1 MAPTSILMLIG
12 IVLGFVAAMSLSF
25 FVMACVRGRAGE
37 RRSQDRLQH
46 TTWYAGVVRNGVG
59 WAKPLAK
66 LLLKVARINR
76 MFSEAVVVM
85 RAKGFATQVQSLCS
99 TWCAAIAVI
108 MGVGTFLGASPVFGI
123 AAATCFAVV
132 GYFAIERYKDKRA
145 EQMRESV
152 PDVLRSMGVC
162 FHAGFTLLQTFQQIA
177 SEIRGPLGSLFSRA
191 AHELETGVSAEEVL
205 VSFRDQASIP
215 ELAFVAVALKVQ
227 HDAGGSMAAILDAA
241 RDSVQGEI
249 ELKRSLKVQTAQA
262 KLSARVV
269 TALPFVLIALFSLIT
284 EDFLAPFFSSAI
296 GLILLAVAIAM
307 QATGVLIV
315 RGMLKVEC
323 D

>member
-1 MAPTSILMLIG
+1 A
-12 IVLGFVAAMSLSF
+12 
-25 FVMACVRGRAGE
+25 
-37 RRSQDRLQH
+37 
-46 TTWYAGVVRNGVG
+46 
-59 WAKPLAK
+59 
-66 LLLKVARINR
+66 
-76 MFSEAVVVM
+76 
-85 RAKGFATQVQSLCS
+85 
-99 TWCAAIAVI
+99 WCAAMVVI
-108 MGVGTFLGASPVFGI
+108 VVAGTLLGASPVFGI
-123 AAATCFAVV
+123 AAAACFAVA
-132 GYFAIERYKDKRA
+132 GYFVVERYKDKRA

-162 FHAGFTLLQTFQQIA
+162 FHAGFTLLQTFRQIA
-177 SEIRGPLGSLFSRA
+177 TEIEGPLGSLFSRA
-191 AHELETGVSAEEVL
+191 AHELETGISAEEVL

-215 ELAFVAVALKVQ
+215 ELSFVAVALKVQ

-284 EDFLAPFFSSAI
+284 EDFLAPFFSSAV
-296 GLILLAVAIAM
+296 GLILLAVAVAM
-307 QATGVLIV
+307 QVTGVLIV
-315 RGMLKVEC
+315 RGMLNVGC